1 MIDQEE
7 DMFISY
13 CLVCDTT
20 LQNYSW
26 DKVNTFHPLGGTT
39 FFTYG
44 HYGSTFFDPMNDDTL
59 HICICDKCLEEK
71 KDKMKVMISHKKKVV
86 NYNEYE

>member
-1 MIDQEE
+1 MIDQET

-13 CLVCDTT
+13 CLVCDTP

-26 DKVNTFHPLGGTT
+26 DKVNAFHPIDGTT

-44 HYGSTFFDPMNDDTL
+44 HYGSTFFDPMNGDTL
-59 HICICDKCLEEK
+59 HICICDKCLEE
-71 KDKMKVMISHKKKVV
+71 
-86 NYNEYE
+86 

>member
-13 CLVCDTT
+13 CLVCDSPLSNYT
-20 LQNYSW
+20 L
-26 DKVNTFHPLGGTT
+26 DKPSAFHPLGGTT

-44 HYGSTFFDPMNDDTL
+44 HYGSTFFDPMNGDTL
-59 HICICDKCLEEK
+59 HLCVCDKCLEEK
-71 KDKMKVMISHKKKVV
+71 KR
-86 NYNEYE
+86 